1 MTALKEIGE
10 IGISDGRTGGC
21 DYLLRPSF
29 GAMVRLGEPE
39 EIVNLFALIH
49 GSEAQQFLEAC
60 GGVFHHIPAWVSPT
74 LNAMS
79 SRLLS
84 AAVRVVQ
91 ACCDDDLSA
100 ITGEWKGWKRYVVYR
115 PGLMPREDIVI
126 IARQLL
132 LHGIIGQAKVRR
144 LQRHESSNTTNEFRA
159 FDYISAAR
167 SHFGMSRDEAARL
180 TMTEFQFL
188 LAAKYPDQKGFT
200 REEYDAVA
208 DDYLAR
214 KAKKLSTDR
223 GNSTV

>member
-1 MTALKEIGE
+1 MKSLSEQIQNVDRENFRRVAYGLPEVHDARE
-10 IGISDGRTGGC
+10 
-21 DYLLRPSF
+21 P
-29 GAMVRLGEPE
+29 VRE
-39 EIVNLFALIH
+39 V
-49 GSEAQQFLEAC
+49 QQ
-60 GGVFHHIPAWVSPT
+60 V
-74 LNAMS
+74 
-79 SRLLS
+79 
-84 AAVRVVQ
+84 
-91 ACCDDDLSA
+91 
-100 ITGEWKGWKRYVVYR
+100 
-115 PGLMPREDIVI
+115 MPREDIVI